1 MSNDADRDDVIE
13 SGTALEIYA
22 DGVADCWQRGSVAK
36 TRYFAWQ
43 KIGGLYQPDRR
54 VIVLTLVQPA
64 EALLTGAE
72 CIAQALRGPGDKSR
86 VNH

>member
-1 MSNDADRDDVIE
+1 MSDAERDDVIE
-13 SGTALEIYA
+13 SGTAPEIYV
-22 DGVADCWQRGSVAK
+22 DGVADCWQRGSIARI
-36 TRYFAWQ
+36 RYFAWQ

-54 VIVLTLVQPA
+54 VIVVTLVQPA

-72 CIAQALRGPGDKSR
+72 CIAQALRSPGDLSC